1 MAQAI
6 LLTGQE
12 RRRRWSPDDR
22 QEILDAA
29 FAPGANVSEV
39 ARRFDVSPG
48 LLYTWRRQVLS
59 VKDRPAFVPATV
71 LDVPGSG
78 DGGATTIV
86 VDFANGSKVR
96 IASGAP
102 CDLAAAVMR
111 ALK

>member
-12 RRRRWSPDDR
+12 RRRRWSPDER
-22 QEILDAA
+22 LEILEAA
-29 FAPGANVSEV
+29 FAPGANVSAV
-39 ARRFDVSPG
+39 ARRFDVSTG
-48 LLYTWRRQVLS
+48 LLYTWRRQALS
-59 VKDRPAFVPATV
+59 LKVRPTFVPATV
-71 LDVPGSG
+71 LDVPGDG
-78 DGGATTIV
+78 DGGAATIV
-86 VDFANGSKVR
+86 VDFANGIKVR

>member
-12 RRRRWSPDDR
+12 RRRRWSLDER
-22 QEILDAA
+22 LEILEAA
-29 FAPGANVSEV
+29 FAPGANVSAV
-39 ARRFDVSPG
+39 ARRFDVSTG
-48 LLYTWRRQVLS
+48 LLYTWRRQALS
-59 VKDRPAFVPATV
+59 VKVGPAFVPATV
-71 LDVPGSG
+71 LDVLGSG
-78 DGGATTIV
+78 DSGATTIV
-86 VDFANGSKVR
+86 VDFANGIKVR